1 MWFGGHQLSVVALIR
16 ASPLKCRLIPILSGG
31 VMVSSTLPLPTVKKM
46 TRRKFLW
53 LSSIAAAGLAA
64 GCATNPVTGRSQL
77 MLVSEDQEIQ
87 IDQQNT
93 PYQFSADYGTA
104 QDKRLNDYIDR
115 TGKKI
120 AAQTHRTHMPY
131 NFHVVNAIY
140 VNAYAFPGGTIA
152 CTRGI
157 LLALDNEAELSAL
170 LGHELGH
177 VNARH
182 TAEQMSKGMLT
193 QAVVGGLA
201 VAAGTQGAGY
211 GNLASQ
217 LGQFGAGALLASYS
231 RDNERQADALGME
244 YMVRAGYSSQGM
256 VGLMDVLRSM
266 GKHKPSAIEL
276 MFSTHPM
283 SDERYQTAVET
294 ADTKYKSAKSK
305 PLYRERYLDNTA
317 ELRSRKGAIDEMQK
331 GQQEMAG
338 NNFSA
343 ADVHLRKAIKLA
355 PNDYTALVMMSMSQ
369 LIQKKWTVGRQYAEM
384 AQQVYPAEPQAYH
397 LSGFAKI
404 QLKDFDGAL
413 EEFSTY
419 EKKLPGNPS
428 TVFFKGYAFEGMKKY
443 PQAGREY
450 QRYLQFT
457 QQGDYARHAYQRL
470 REWRARGYI

>member
-1 MWFGGHQLSVVALIR
+1 MLR
-16 ASPLKCRLIPILSGG
+16 N
-31 VMVSSTLPLPTVKKM
+31 TLPVAAARKM
-46 TRRKFLW
+46 TRREFMW
-53 LSSIAAAGLAA
+53 LSSMAAAGLFA

-77 MLVSEDQEIQ
+77 MLVSEDEEIQ
-87 IDQQNT
+87 IDKQNA

-104 QDKRLNDYIDR
+104 QDQRLNAYIDR
-115 TGKKI
+115 TGKNI
-120 AAQTHRTHMPY
+120 AAQTHRPHMPF

-157 LLALDNEAELSAL
+157 LLSLDNEAELSAL

-193 QAVVGGLA
+193 QTVVGGLA

-231 RDNERQADALGME
+231 RDNEREADALGME
-244 YMVRAGYSSQGM
+244 YMVRAGYSARGM

-283 SDERYQTAVET
+283 SDERYRTAVET
-294 ADTKYKSAKSK
+294 ADTKYKSAQSK
-305 PLYRERYLDNTA
+305 PMYRERYMDNTA
-317 ELRSRKGAIDEMQK
+317 KLRSQKGAIDEMQK
-331 GQQEMAG
+331 GQQEMAA

-355 PNDYTALVMMSMSQ
+355 PKDYTALVMMSMSQ
-369 LIQKKWTVGRQYAEM
+369 LVPKKMDSG
-384 AQQVYPAEPQAYH
+384 PAIRRDGPAG
-397 LSGFAKI
+397 LSCRSPGLSPERICQNPTEGF
-404 QLKDFDGAL
+404 
-413 EEFSTY
+413 
-419 EKKLPGNPS
+419 
-428 TVFFKGYAFEGMKKY
+428 
-443 PQAGREY
+443 
-450 QRYLQFT
+450 
-457 QQGDYARHAYQRL
+457 
-470 REWRARGYI
+470 

>member
-1 MWFGGHQLSVVALIR
+1 MVSNTIPVPTARKMSRREFLQLSSMA
-16 ASPLKCRLIPILSGG
+16 
-31 VMVSSTLPLPTVKKM
+31 T
-46 TRRKFLW
+46 
-53 LSSIAAAGLAA
+53 AGLVAS
-64 GCATNPVTGRSQL
+64 CVTNPVTGRSQL
-77 MLVSEDQEIQ
+77 MLVSEDKEIQ
-87 IDQQNT
+87 IDKQNS
-93 PYQFSADYGTA
+93 PYQFSADYGTV

-115 TGKKI
+115 TGKNI
-120 AAQTHRTHMPY
+120 AAQTHRKHMPY
-131 NFHVVNAIY
+131 NFHVVNATY

-157 LLALDNEAELSAL
+157 LLSLDNEAELSAL

-182 TAEQMSKGMLT
+182 TAQQMSKGMLT

-211 GNLASQ
+211 GDLASQ

-231 RDNERQADALGME
+231 RDNEREADALGME

-283 SDERYQTAVET
+283 SDERYRTAVET
-294 ADTKYKSAKSK
+294 SDVKYNSAKSK
-305 PLYRERYLDNTA
+305 PMYRERYMDNTA
-317 ELRSRKGAIDEMQK
+317 KLRSQKGAIDEIQK
-331 GQQEMAG
+331 GQKEMAAK
-338 NNFSA
+338 NFSA
-343 ADVHLRKAIKLA
+343 ADIHLRKAIKLA
-355 PNDYTALVMMSMSQ
+355 PNDYTALVMMSKSQ
-369 LIQKKWTVGRQYAEM
+369 LVQKKWTVGRQYAEM
-384 AQQVYPAEPQAYH
+384 AQKVYPAEAQAYH

-404 QLKDFDGAL
+404 QLKDFEGAL
-413 EEFSTY
+413 EEFSSY
-419 EKKLPGNPS
+419 DKKLPGNPN
-428 TVFFKGYAFEGMKKY
+428 TIYFKGYAYEGMKRY

-450 QRYLQFT
+450 QNYLKFT

-470 REWRARGYI
+470 QEWQAKGYI

>member
-1 MWFGGHQLSVVALIR
+1 MAIKT
-16 ASPLKCRLIPILSGG
+16 P
-31 VMVSSTLPLPTVKKM
+31 PLPTAKQM
-46 TRRKFLW
+46 TRREFLL
-53 LSSIAAAGLAA
+53 LSSMTAAGLAS
-64 GCATNPVTGRSQL
+64 GCAANPVTGRSQL
-77 MLVSEDQEIQ
+77 MLVSEDQEVQ
-87 IDQQNT
+87 IDKQNS
-93 PYQFSADYGTA
+93 PYQFSADYGTS

-157 LLALDNEAELSAL
+157 LLSLENEAELSAL

-193 QAVVGGLA
+193 QAVIGGLA
-201 VAAGTQGAGY
+201 VAAGTQGAAY
-211 GNLASQ
+211 GNIASQ
-217 LGQFGAGALLASYS
+217 LGQIGAGALLASYS

-244 YMVRAGYSSQGM
+244 YMVRAGYSPRGM
-256 VGLMDVLRSM
+256 VGLMNMLQSL
-266 GKHKPSAIEL
+266 GKYKPSAIEL

-283 SDERYQTAVET
+283 SDERYRTAVET
-294 ADTKYKSAKSK
+294 ADTEYKAAQSK
-305 PLYRERYLDNTA
+305 PLYRERYMDNTA
-317 ELRSRKGAIDEMQK
+317 KLRSQKDAIDEMQK
-331 GQQEMAG
+331 GQQKMAA
-338 NNFSA
+338 NNFSD
-343 ADVHLRKAIKLA
+343 ADAHLRKAVKLA
-355 PNDYTALVMMSMSQ
+355 PNDYTALVMMSTSQ
-369 LIQKKWTVGRQYAEM
+369 LIQKNWAVGRQYAEM
-384 AQQVYPAEPQAYH
+384 AQKVYPAEAQAYH

-404 QLKDFDGAL
+404 QMKDYDGAL

-419 EKKLPGNPS
+419 DKKLPGNPN
-428 TVFFKGYAFEGMKKY
+428 TVFFKGYAYEGMKKY
-443 PQAGREY
+443 PHASQEY

-470 REWRARGYI
+470 REWKARGYI

>member
-1 MWFGGHQLSVVALIR
+1 VSD
-16 ASPLKCRLIPILSGG
+16 ILP
-31 VMVSSTLPLPTVKKM
+31 VSATKKM
-46 TRRKFLW
+46 TRREFLW
-53 LSSIAAAGLAA
+53 LSSMAAAGLVA

-77 MLVSEDQEIQ
+77 MLVSEDQEVQ
-87 IDQQNT
+87 IDKQNS
-93 PYQFSADYGTA
+93 PYQFSADYGTV

-115 TGKKI
+115 TGKNI

-157 LLALDNEAELSAL
+157 LLSLDNEAELAAL

-193 QAVVGGLA
+193 QTVVGGLA
-201 VAAGTQGAGY
+201 VVAGTQGAVY

-231 RDNERQADALGME
+231 RDNEREADALGME
-244 YMVRAGYSSQGM
+244 YMVRAGYSAQGM
-256 VGLMDVLRSM
+256 VGLMEVLQSM

-276 MFSTHPM
+276 MFATHPM
-283 SDERYQTAVET
+283 SDERYRTAVET
-294 ADTKYKSAKSK
+294 VDTKYKSTQNK
-305 PLYRERYLDNTA
+305 PLYRERYMDNTA
-317 ELRSRKGAIDEMQK
+317 KLRSQKGAIDEMQK
-331 GQQEMAG
+331 GQKEMAA

-343 ADVHLRKAIKLA
+343 AAVHLRKAIKLA

-369 LIQKKWTVGRQYAEM
+369 LVQKKWTVGRQYAEM
-384 AQQVYPAEPQAYH
+384 AQKVYPAEAQAYH

-404 QLKDFDGAL
+404 QMKDFGGAL
-413 EEFSTY
+413 EEFSIY
-419 EKKLPGNPS
+419 DKKLPGNPN
-428 TVFFKGYAFEGMKKY
+428 TAFFKGYAYEGMKKY

-457 QQGDYARHAYQRL
+457 QQGDYARHADQRL
-470 REWRARGYI
+470 REWKARGYI

>member
-1 MWFGGHQLSVVALIR
+1 MVRNTVPVAAAR
-16 ASPLKCRLIPILSGG
+16 N
-31 VMVSSTLPLPTVKKM
+31 M
-46 TRRKFLW
+46 TRREFMW
-53 LSSIAAAGLAA
+53 LSSMAAAGLFA

-77 MLVSEDQEIQ
+77 MLVSEEEEIQ
-87 IDQQNT
+87 IDKQNA

-104 QDKRLNDYIDR
+104 QDQRLNAYIDR
-115 TGKKI
+115 TGKNI
-120 AAQTHRTHMPY
+120 AAQTHRPHMPF

-157 LLALDNEAELSAL
+157 LLSMDNEAELSAL

-193 QAVVGGLA
+193 QTIVGGLA
-201 VAAGTQGAGY
+201 VAAGTQGAGF

-231 RDNERQADALGME
+231 RDNEREADALGME
-244 YMVRAGYSSQGM
+244 YMVRAGYSARGM

-266 GKHKPSAIEL
+266 GKHKPSTIEL

-283 SDERYQTAVET
+283 SDERYRTAVET
-294 ADTKYKSAKSK
+294 ADTKYKLAQSK
-305 PLYRERYLDNTA
+305 PMYRERYMDNTA
-317 ELRSRKGAIDEMQK
+317 KLRSQKGAIDEMQK
-331 GQQEMAG
+331 GQQEMAA

-355 PNDYTALVMMSMSQ
+355 PKDYTALVMMSMSQ
-369 LIQKKWTVGRQYAEM
+369 LVQKKWTVGRQYAEM
-384 AQQVYPAEPQAYH
+384 AQQVYPGEAQAYH

-404 QLKDFDGAL
+404 QLKDFEGAL
-413 EEFSTY
+413 EELSSY
-419 EKKLPGNPS
+419 DKKLPGNPNI
-428 TVFFKGYAFEGMKKY
+428 VFFKGYAYEGMKKY
-443 PQAGREY
+443 PQAGGEY

-470 REWRARGYI
+470 QEWRARGYI

>member
-1 MWFGGHQLSVVALIR
+1 MVRNTIPVPTAGKMSRRAFLQLS
-16 ASPLKCRLIPILSGG
+16 S
-31 VMVSSTLPLPTVKKM
+31 M
-46 TRRKFLW
+46 
-53 LSSIAAAGLAA
+53 AAAGLVA

-77 MLVSEDQEIQ
+77 MLVSEDKEIQ
-87 IDQQNT
+87 IDKQNS
-93 PYQFSADYGTA
+93 PYQFSADYGTV
-104 QDKRLNDYIDR
+104 QDKRLIDYIDR
-115 TGKKI
+115 TGKNI

-131 NFHVVNAIY
+131 NFHVVNATY

-157 LLALDNEAELSAL
+157 LLSLDNEAELSAL

-217 LGQFGAGALLASYS
+217 LGQLGAGALLASYS
-231 RDNERQADALGME
+231 RDNEREADALGME

-256 VGLMDVLRSM
+256 VGLMDVLQSM

-283 SDERYQTAVET
+283 SDERYRTAVET
-294 ADTKYKSAKSK
+294 VDMKYKTAKNK
-305 PLYRERYLDNTA
+305 PMYRERFMDNTA
-317 ELRSRKGAIDEMQK
+317 KLRSQKGAIDEIQK
-331 GQQEMAG
+331 GQKEMAA
-338 NNFSA
+338 NNFSE
-343 ADVHLRKAIKLA
+343 ADIHLRKAIKLA

-369 LIQKKWTVGRQYAEM
+369 LVQKKWTIGRQYAEM
-384 AQQVYPAEPQAYH
+384 AQKVYPAEPQAYH

-404 QLKDFDGAL
+404 QLKDFEGAL
-413 EEFSTY
+413 EEFSSY
-419 EKKLPGNPS
+419 DKKLPGNPNII
-428 TVFFKGYAFEGMKKY
+428 FFKGYAYEGMKKY
-443 PQAGREY
+443 PPAGREY

-457 QQGDYARHAYQRL
+457 QRGNYARHAYQRL
-470 REWRARGYI
+470 REWQAKGYI